1 MAASLAIVTM
11 VIFFIL
17 LYLEFRYVEKGVY
30 YEN

>member
-11 VIFFIL
+11 VIFFVL
-17 LYLEFRYVEKGVY
+17 LYLEFHYVEKGVY